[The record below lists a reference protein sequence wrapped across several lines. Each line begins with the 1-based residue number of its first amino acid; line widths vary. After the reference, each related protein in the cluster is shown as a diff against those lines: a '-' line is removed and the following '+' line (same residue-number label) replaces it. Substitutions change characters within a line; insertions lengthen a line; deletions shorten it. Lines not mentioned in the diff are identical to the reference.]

1 MEDAE
6 PDTLVFNQIH
16 DDGPDTGGLPGVEGW
31 EPEPAGDDPLTR
43 RTVRLQARASRTG
56 WYAVA
61 GLLGA
66 IGLAVIVIALPRPSA
81 PVRRPV
87 QSHQRVAT
95 QPVQR
100 SPRRSRHHARPGPK
114 PRGQRRLRV
123 VPHHRV
129 IHRRRAVVPVA
140 PASSPAPT
148 VVAGSPAAPAASA
161 PVPERPRVPQRPR
174 GQFSY
179 LGR

>member
-6 PDTLVFNQIH
+6 RDTLAFDQVH
-16 DDGPDTGGLPGVEGW
+16 DNEPNTGALPGVQGW
-31 EPEPAGDDPLTR
+31 APAGGDGVTR
-43 RTVRLQARASRTG
+43 RTVRLEGRASRTG
-56 WYAVA
+56 WYVAA

-95 QPVQR
+95 QPVKR
-100 SPRRSRHHARPGPK
+100 SPDRRRHQARPARGPK
-114 PRGQRRLRV
+114 RRYPSRRVPRR
-123 VPHHRV
+123 RV
-129 IHRRRAVVPVA
+129 IRRRAVVPVA

-161 PVPERPRVPQRPR
+161 PVRERPRAPQRSR